1 MYQNNKERL
10 QKKEPERYQNLS
22 KEEKENEKRN
32 DVDVTDMKIC
42 LETKNK
48 GWLNIEKISSKKV
61 ENASRSQEQIT
72 FVLLLLVV

>member
-72 FVLLLLVV
+72 FVLLLLLV